1 MLRYHDSR
9 IRSRYTAS
17 PILAALCLLLLI
29 SAKAVSA
36 AGTTVPISASLATG
50 IAADLFPVTVKLS
63 KGNLFLTDPVALFL
77 DGGRIGMQ
85 VRIQAYDHRPDEGV
99 AISEMGQATFSG
111 TLDYDAATQ
120 QILLGDPRIDKL
132 TFDRE
137 NAVTRSFLDSMK
149 SAWSAQVTNP
159 LRADIPPHP
168 YVLPFRNNI
177 RNLAYDGK
185 SIILTLSY
193 E

>member
-1 MLRYHDSR
+1 MLRDHDSR
-9 IRSRYTAS
+9 ISSRYTAW

-29 SAKAVSA
+29 YSKVVSA

-50 IAADLFPVTVKLS
+50 IAADLFPVTIKLS

-77 DGGRIGMQ
+77 DEGRIGMQ

-111 TLDYDAATQ
+111 TLDYDAAAQ

-137 NAVTRSFLDSMK
+137 NTVTQSFLNIMK

-177 RNLAYDGK
+177 RSLAYDGK
-185 SIILTLSY
+185 NIILTLSY